1 MGTVNIAKYNNIVFL
16 FKIHKIIKYSG
27 KNKPNKIFNETKS
40 STVNRSS
47 CPANSIFSLI
57 FRRFSWEIL
66 KLKSDIVF
74 MTKGVNRVIENLA
87 FVLDNLDT
95 FTKRR
100 LTIFSSINVAGVK
113 TNTVKINTVIAIS
126 KGILFSF
133 KYQY

>member
-16 FKIHKIIKYSG
+16 LISHKNIKYSG
-27 KNKPNKIFNETKS
+27 KNKPNKTFNDTKS

-47 CPANSIFSLI
+47 CPANSIFSPIL
-57 FRRFSWEIL
+57 RRFSWEIL

-74 MTKGVNRVIENLA
+74 ITKGVSRVIENLA
-87 FVLDNLDT
+87 LALDNFGT

-113 TNTVKINTVIAIS
+113 INTMKTKTEIAIS
-126 KGILFSF
+126 KGIFFSF